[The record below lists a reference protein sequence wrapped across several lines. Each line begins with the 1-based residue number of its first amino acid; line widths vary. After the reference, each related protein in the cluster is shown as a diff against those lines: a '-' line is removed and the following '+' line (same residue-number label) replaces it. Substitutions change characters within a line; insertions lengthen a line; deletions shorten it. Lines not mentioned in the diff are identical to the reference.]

1 MSGCAQKSHQTQ
13 SPPIQGKT
21 KSVASDQPMMH
32 SDTFDARVS
41 QIVDGVLVGA
51 TPSCDKAA
59 AQWRK
64 EHPNDVDGA
73 ANACMAEIVKYM
85 TQNLRTD
92 GQIPSSGDNLSQC
105 DNDSMG
111 VKGCRYLLA
120 TWKQDPIPIPNEAVV
135 IGPFEKGGCGAF
147 ERLVWPQIRGD
158 YQAQQ
163 APTQEPFAVECV
175 SKNMMASRLT
185 QFMCHQ
191 DTEPMDLSK
200 RYGIERSAWHYT
212 CILVQQLGR

>member
-1 MSGCAQKSHQTQ
+1 MSSRISRSARLGWFRCICGCSGMICAPKQGLRMTK
-13 SPPIQGKT
+13 PIARDPIYRRRVGCELPIKRQREFRIARCNG
-21 KSVASDQPMMH
+21 VPRH
-32 SDTFDARVS
+32 SE
-41 QIVDGVLVGA
+41 
-51 TPSCDKAA
+51 P
-59 AQWRK
+59 
-64 EHPNDVDGA
+64 
-73 ANACMAEIVKYM
+73 
-85 TQNLRTD
+85 
-92 GQIPSSGDNLSQC
+92 GDNLSQC
-105 DNDSMG
+105 DNDSAG

-147 ERLVWPQIRGD
+147 ERLLWPQIRGD

-175 SKNMMASRLT
+175 SKNMMASRLR